1 MLSKNGSS
9 VTPDSI
15 INRYGLLDNC
25 AYWGDKRKAQP
36 FLQRIERLKIY
47 IYSRFEKEKTGN
59 STLKM
64 QLLKLG
70 TEEWNV
76 TGSKIY

>member
-9 VTPDSI
+9 VTPDSR

-25 AYWGDKRKAQP
+25 AYCGDKRKEQP

-47 IYSRFEKEKTGN
+47 IYILG
-59 STLKM
+59 LKKK
-64 QLLKLG
+64 KL
-70 TEEWNV
+70 E
-76 TGSKIY
+76 ILH

>member
-25 AYWGDKRKAQP
+25 AHCGDKRKAQP
-36 FLQRIERLKIY
+36 FLQRIERFKIY
-47 IYSRFEKEKTGN
+47 IYSRFEK
-59 STLKM
+59 
-64 QLLKLG
+64 
-70 TEEWNV
+70 
-76 TGSKIY
+76 